1 MSEWWSYSSRKRK
14 HYPATSRGRRDV
26 AKDMMRTSNKEKDT
40 ALHEAVRFN
49 HLGVVK
55 ILSKVDPMKQARDS
69 ALLGCQERIP
79 RMVTA
84 ILDNYSSPAY
94 GGPNGRTA
102 LHAAT
107 LAGDERIIYRKIMLG
122 GLSLLPSIIVD

>member
-55 ILSKVDPMKQARDS
+55 ILSKVDPLKQARDS
-69 ALLGCQERIP
+69 ALLGCRERIP

-94 GGPNGRTA
+94 GPMA
-102 LHAAT
+102 EL
-107 LAGDERIIYRKIMLG
+107 
-122 GLSLLPSIIVD
+122 LSMRPHWRETNVLCIGKLCWVTFLYYPL